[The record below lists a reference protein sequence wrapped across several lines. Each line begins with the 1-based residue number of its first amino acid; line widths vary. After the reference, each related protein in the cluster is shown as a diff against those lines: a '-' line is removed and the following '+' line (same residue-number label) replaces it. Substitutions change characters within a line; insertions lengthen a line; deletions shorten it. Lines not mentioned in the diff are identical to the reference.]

1 MYSVGQKLR
10 QRRENRGI
18 SLESAMRSTKMT
30 RAVIQA
36 LEEDRFSE
44 LAAPVYVRG
53 FLKIYAQFLEVSPD
67 AVVEAYE
74 AQIVAQDAPTAA
86 NGAQLPDYLRDH
98 ARAPGGLSPAQSFL
112 LVAFAAIAFV
122 FLWSVNRT
130 KKPVQMTAR
139 PGISA
144 PATATG
150 PTAAPTLPNA
160 RRPVP
165 GKDVLVDKPSTSAQP
180 H

>member
-1 MYSVGQKLR
+1 
-10 QRRENRGI
+10 
-18 SLESAMRSTKMT
+18 MRSTKMT

-36 LEEDRFSE
+36 LEEDRYQE

-53 FLKIYAQFLEVSPD
+53 FLKIYGQFLEIPPD

-74 AQIVAQDAPTAA
+74 AQIAAQEAPAVASA
-86 NGAQLPDYLRDH
+86 AQLPDYLRDH
-98 ARAPGGLSPAQSFL
+98 ARTPGGLSPAQSFL

-130 KKPVQMTAR
+130 KKPVQMTGR

-150 PTAAPTLPNA
+150 PNAAPTLPNA

-165 GKDVLVDKPSTSAQP
+165 GKDVLVDKPGSPPQP
-180 H
+180 R

>member
-1 MYSVGQKLR
+1 
-10 QRRENRGI
+10 
-18 SLESAMRSTKMT
+18 MRATKMT
-30 RAVIQA
+30 RSVLTA
-36 LEEDRFSE
+36 LEEDRFHE
-44 LAAPVYVRG
+44 LAAPVYTRG
-53 FLKIYAQFLEVSPD
+53 FLKIYAQFLEISPD

-74 AQIVAQDAPTAA
+74 AQMAAQEVPSAA
-86 NGAQLPDYLRDH
+86 SGAQLPDYLRDH

-112 LVAFAAIAFV
+112 LVAVAAIAFV
-122 FLWSVNRT
+122 FLWSVNRS
-130 KKPVQMTAR
+130 KKPVQMTLR

-165 GKDVLVDKPSTSAQP
+165 GKDTLVDKPATPAQP
-180 H
+180 R

>member
-1 MYSVGQKLR
+1 
-10 QRRENRGI
+10 
-18 SLESAMRSTKMT
+18 MRATRMT
-30 RAVIQA
+30 RAVLTA
-36 LEEDRFSE
+36 LEEDRYHE

-53 FLKIYAQFLEVSPD
+53 FLKIYAQFLELPPD

-74 AQIVAQDAPTAA
+74 AQVAAQDVPAA
-86 NGAQLPDYLRDH
+86 QAGAQLPDYLRDQT
-98 ARAPGGLSPAQSFL
+98 RAPGGVSSAQSFL
-112 LVAFAAIAFV
+112 LVAVAVIAFV
-122 FLWSVNRT
+122 FLWSVNRG
-130 KKPVQMTAR
+130 KKPVLMAAR

-150 PTAAPTLPNA
+150 PSAPTLLPNA

-165 GKDVLVDKPSTSAQP
+165 GKDALVDKPGQPAQP

>member
-1 MYSVGQKLR
+1 
-10 QRRENRGI
+10 
-18 SLESAMRSTKMT
+18 MRATKMT
-30 RAVIQA
+30 RAVMLA
-36 LEEDRFSE
+36 LEEDRFHE
-44 LAAPVYVRG
+44 LSAPVYVRG
-53 FLKIYAQFLEVSPD
+53 FLKIYAQYLELPPD

-74 AQIVAQDAPTAA
+74 AQLAAQDAPSALAA
-86 NGAQLPDYLRDH
+86 AQLPDYLRDH

-112 LVAFAAIAFV
+112 LVAVAAIAFV
-122 FLWSVNRT
+122 FLWSVNRG
-130 KKPVQMTAR
+130 KKPVQMTGR

-150 PTAAPTLPNA
+150 PSAAPTLPNA

-165 GKDVLVDKPSTSAQP
+165 GKDTLVDKPTLPTQP

>member
-1 MYSVGQKLR
+1 
-10 QRRENRGI
+10 
-18 SLESAMRSTKMT
+18 MRSTRMT
-30 RAVIQA
+30 RSVLLA
-36 LEEDRFSE
+36 LEEDRFGE

-53 FLKIYAQFLEVSPD
+53 FLKLYAQYLELPTD

-74 AQIVAQDAPTAA
+74 AQVNAQEAP
-86 NGAQLPDYLRDH
+86 GASPSAQQLPDYLRDH

-112 LVAFAAIAFV
+112 LVAVAAIAFV
-122 FLWSVNRT
+122 FLWSVNRG

-150 PTAAPTLPNA
+150 PSATPTLPNA
-160 RRPVP
+160 RRAVP
-165 GKDVLVDKPSTSAQP
+165 GRDTLVDKPALPTQP
-180 H
+180 R